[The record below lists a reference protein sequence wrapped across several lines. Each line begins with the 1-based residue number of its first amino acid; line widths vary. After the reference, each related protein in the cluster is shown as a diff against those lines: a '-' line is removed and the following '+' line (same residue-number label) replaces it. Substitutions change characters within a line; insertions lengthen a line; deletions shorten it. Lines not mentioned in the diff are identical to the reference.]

1 MEARLVLSDVEH
13 VLSFWGLG
21 LGSALFKYFVL
32 NTYVAV
38 GLLLADA
45 NLYFKPLNV
54 FVFGRCQSLLSALN
68 VFFFGRCQSLL
79 SAFECFFFV
88 RFQSLLSAFECA
100 CAQESAGENSVSN
113 AS

>member
-45 NLYFKPLNV
+45 NLYFQPLNALAPKKV
-54 FVFGRCQSLLSALN
+54 LVRIQSLMRPN
-68 VFFFGRCQSLL
+68 TP
-79 SAFECFFFV
+79 
-88 RFQSLLSAFECA
+88 
-100 CAQESAGENSVSN
+100 
-113 AS
+113 